1 MLLEIIPYIESH
13 WSSAVIVALVVT
25 AAVVDLRC
33 GKVPNWLTYPA
44 ILIGLLGHAV
54 VGYASGGGVWGGVE
68 QMGLAGALKGLA
80 MGFFPLLLCW
90 LAGGIGGGDAKLMGA
105 VGALGGW
112 RLVLGAMLFGFV
124 IAGLMAVIVMIR
136 GRIVR
141 RTVRRV
147 WHTIVLLII
156 PGAKPADPTGPD
168 SPTVPLAVAL
178 CLGTFV
184 AMFELEPVIRSFL
197 GW

>member
-1 MLLEIIPYIESH
+1 MPDDGFSWFSQY
-13 WSSAVIVALVVT
+13 WSSAVIAALVVT
-25 AAVVDLRC
+25 AAVVDLRH

-54 VGYASGGGVWGGVE
+54 VGYASGGVFWGSTE
-68 QMGLAGALKGLA
+68 QMGLAGALQGFA
-80 MGFFPLLLCW
+80 MGFSPLLLCW

-124 IAGLMAVIVMIR
+124 IAGLMAVVVMIR
-136 GRIVR
+136 KRIVR

-147 WHTIVLLII
+147 WHTIILLII
-156 PGAKPADPTGPD
+156 PGARPADPTGPD

-184 AMFELEPVIRSFL
+184 AMFELYIR
-197 GW
+197 

>member
-1 MLLEIIPYIESH
+1 MLLEITSHIESY
-13 WSSAVIVALVVT
+13 WSSVVIAALVVT

-44 ILIGLLGHAV
+44 ILLGLAGHAV
-54 VGYASGGGVWGGVE
+54 VGYASGGGFSGGVE
-68 QMGLAGALKGLA
+68 QMGLAGALTGLA
-80 MGFFPLLLCW
+80 MGFSPLLLCW
-90 LAGGIGGGDAKLMGA
+90 MAGGIGGGDAKLMGA

-124 IAGLMAVIVMIR
+124 IAGLMAVIVMVR
-136 GRIVR
+136 KRIIR

-147 WHTIVLLII
+147 WHTVVLLIL
-156 PGAKPADPTGPD
+156 PGVKPADPTGPD

-178 CLGTFV
+178 CLGTLV
-184 AMFELEPVIRSFL
+184 AIFEPNIRSFL
-197 GW
+197 GL

>member
-1 MLLEIIPYIESH
+1 MMPFEINSLIVPL
-13 WSSAVIVALVVT
+13 WSAAAMVVLMVT

-44 ILIGLLGHAV
+44 IAIGLAGHAAG
-54 VGYASGGGVWGGVE
+54 GYAAGSVFGGNGD
-68 QMGLAGALKGLA
+68 QMGLGGALIGFA
-80 MGFFPLLLCW
+80 AGFFPMLLCW

-105 VGALGGW
+105 VGALGGYKIA
-112 RLVLGAMLFGFV
+112 LGAMLFGFV
-124 IAGLMAVIVMIR
+124 IAGLMAVVVMIR
-136 GRIVR
+136 RRIVR
-141 RTVRRV
+141 RTVQRV
-147 WHTIVLLII
+147 WHTVVLLII

-184 AMFELEPVIRSFL
+184 AMLEPVIRSIL
-197 GW
+197 GG

>member
-1 MLLEIIPYIESH
+1 MPFETNSLVVPF
-13 WSSAVIVALVVT
+13 WSAAVLVVLMVT

-44 ILIGLLGHAV
+44 ILIGLVGHAV
-54 VGYASGGGVWGGVE
+54 SGYASGGGFIGGDG
-68 QMGLAGALKGLA
+68 QMGLLGALGGFA
-80 MGFFPLLLCW
+80 VGFFPLLLCW
-90 LAGGIGGGDAKLMGA
+90 MAGGIGGGDAKLMGA

-124 IAGLMAVIVMIR
+124 IAGLMAVVVMVR
-136 GRIVR
+136 RRIVR

-147 WHTIVLLII
+147 WHTVVLLII
-156 PGAKPADPTGPD
+156 PGAKPADPTGAD
-168 SPTVPLAVAL
+168 SPTVPFAVAL

-184 AMFELEPVIRSFL
+184 AILEPVIRSIFDV
-197 GW
+197 

>member
-1 MLLEIIPYIESH
+1 MLLEIIPHIESY
-13 WSSAVIVALVVT
+13 WSSAVIAALVVT
-25 AAVVDLRC
+25 AAIVDLRC

-44 ILIGLLGHAV
+44 ILIGVIGHAV
-54 VGYASGGGVWGGVE
+54 AGYASGGGFGGGGE

-80 MGFFPLLLCW
+80 MGFFPLFLCW

-112 RLVLGAMLFGFV
+112 KLVLGAMLFGFV

-136 GRIVR
+136 RRIVR

-147 WHTIVLLII
+147 WHPVVLLII
-156 PGAKPADPTGPD
+156 PGARPVDPTGPD

-184 AMFELEPVIRSFL
+184 AMFESDIRSFL
-197 GW
+197 GL